1 MTTQLQRRSFL
12 GIGVASGLSL
22 WAANSL
28 GSAASEGKAAKAKSV
43 LLVYEQGGLSHID
56 TWDPKPEIPADHRSP
71 HGMIA
76 TKVPGMQF
84 TSLLAKTAGVADKL
98 TVVRSMYHK
107 DGGVNG
113 HPDGTQYALSG
124 EVPSGPVEMPDIG
137 GVVSHRLGSAC
148 NYLPP
153 YIMIPGNHEQA
164 AMTRQGFLPPE
175 TKVFKTQGNLADPK
189 WQVPNLGLLAGIDQR
204 RFLDR
209 RDLLSNLNI
218 GVTSGTGRRLE
229 SMQSLREKTVDM
241 LTNSATHSAFQLSEE
256 PNAMREK
263 YGRGHRGQCYLLG
276 RRLIERGVRFV
287 TVDVREP
294 ETPQSPGGFNMNWDH
309 HDLIYTSGS
318 CGTVRDKAGGEGR
331 YGIGSWQMMGST
343 DQAFAA
349 LIEDMDQRGLLAE
362 TLVIFATEFGRTPR
376 LNKFQGRDHWAHG
389 YSHAFAG
396 GGVPGG
402 QVVGRT
408 DKEGGYV
415 LDRPYL
421 PDDVAA
427 TIYAK
432 LGIDRTK
439 PMYTPQ
445 NRPVFMAHQGK
456 VIEELF

>member
-1 MTTQLQRRSFL
+1 MSRGFQRRSFL
-12 GIGVASGLSL
+12 GLGIAGGLSL
-22 WAANSL
+22 FSGGFA
-28 GSAASEGKAAKAKSV
+28 GSAAAAGGSAKAKRV
-43 LLVYEQGGLSHID
+43 LLIYEQGGLSHID

-71 HGMIA
+71 HQPIA

-84 TSLLAKTAGVADKL
+84 TELLKNTARVADKL

-124 EVPSGPVEMPDIG
+124 EVPGGPVEMPDIG
-137 GVVSHRLGSAC
+137 GVVSHRLGPAC
-148 NYLPP
+148 SYLPS
-153 YIMIPGNHEQA
+153 YIMVPGNHEQA
-164 AMTRQGFLPPE
+164 EMTRQGFLPPE
-175 TKVFKTQGNLADPK
+175 TKVFKTGGSLADPQ
-189 WQVPNLGLLAGIDQR
+189 WQVPNLGLLAGIDER
-204 RFLDR
+204 RFFDR

-218 GVTSGTGRRLE
+218 GVANGAARPLRT
-229 SMQSLREKTVDM
+229 MQSLREQTVEM
-241 LTNSATHSAFQLSEE
+241 LTNPATTSAFQLSQE
-256 PNAMREK
+256 PDTVRDK

-287 TVDVREP
+287 AVDVREP

-331 YGIGSWQMMGST
+331 YGIGTWQMMGST

-349 LIEDMDQRGLLAE
+349 LIEDMHERGLLAD

-389 YSHAFAG
+389 YSHVFAG
-396 GGVPGG
+396 AGVPGG
-402 QVVGRT
+402 QLIGRT

-415 LDRPYL
+415 LDKPYRPE
-421 PDDVAA
+421 DIAA

-432 LGIDRTK
+432 LGIEREK
-439 PMYTPQ
+439 PLYTPQ
-445 NRPVFMAHQGK
+445 NRPVYVAHQGK
-456 VIEELF
+456 VMEELF